1 MPTVPSKAVLS
12 RSLQHSSPLVQHA
25 TLTLLTQSLEAAAQV
40 LAELQSSP
48 AAGTES
54 VPATIAASA
63 NKPGH
68 QSSRGAGFETAPAS
82 TTGCANIAGSARKPE
97 VAEAP
102 AAGSKARRLSADGAP
117 GAEAGRVLAQTST
130 SLDSQI
136 AAALQL
142 RQQQLA
148 VADPSYP
155 AGAAAEQVQQ
165 ASELESGPHMATAG
179 SGSKAASW
187 ASAGARLRQHLRLQ
201 LPQVQLL
208 VALHGSLTTQLSED
222 SEQVRPGSPAYS
234 PAATSGSGC
243 WCAFGR
249 CTRCKYSDCPSS

>member
-1 MPTVPSKAVLS
+1 MPTVLSKAVLS

-40 LAELQSSP
+40 LAELLSSP

-82 TTGCANIAGSARKPE
+82 INGSANIAGSASKPV

-102 AAGSKARRLSADGAP
+102 AAGSEARQLSADGAT
-117 GAEAGRVLAQTST
+117 GAEAGRVLAQTSA

-148 VADPSYP
+148 VADPGYP
-155 AGAAAEQVQQ
+155 AGAAAEQIQP

-187 ASAGARLRQHLRLQ
+187 ASAGARLQQHLRLQ

-208 VALHGSLTTQLSED
+208 VALHGSLTNQLSED
-222 SEQVRPGSPAYS
+222 SEQVRPGSPAYI

-243 WCAFGR
+243 
-249 CTRCKYSDCPSS
+249 